1 MSDTDN
7 AVLYRWDNHQD
18 DRESYDLIFDEAI
31 YLIAKGEKAV
41 GALLMA
47 VVNEWEKNRRN
58 IPLPVVSA
66 ALTLAEETRAMRELE
81 ADLEGMARQPEDNLE
96 GVATID
102 GWGSDEPSSS

>member
-1 MSDTDN
+1 MTDTDN

-31 YLIAKGEKAV
+31 YLIAKGERAV
-41 GALLMA
+41 GALLMSVINA
-47 VVNEWEKNRRN
+47 WEKNRRHVP
-58 IPLPVVSA
+58 IPVVAA
-66 ALTLAEETRAMRELE
+66 ALTLAEETRALRELQ
-81 ADLEGMARQPEDNLE
+81 ADLDSLRQPEGNLE